1 MRWTPSPVT
10 GRVYECR
17 PIAGADPHR
26 RPAALLGRP
35 PTGLPLESLPAAPGG
50 CAFGTGSV
58 YSVMMNQP
66 VSAGILHSYGKR
78 VVIFESQT
86 DDRIERAEEVERL
99 ALMRVIIDQPTSG
112 APAAVATAMTTV
124 TSALTA
130 WSRELR
136 QVYARACARRST

>member
-1 MRWTPSPVT
+1 
-10 GRVYECR
+10 
-17 PIAGADPHR
+17 
-26 RPAALLGRP
+26 
-35 PTGLPLESLPAAPGG
+35 
-50 CAFGTGSV
+50 
-58 YSVMMNQP
+58 MMNQP

-130 WSRELR
+130 WSRELS
-136 QVYARACARRST
+136 QEHARLREALDLTRGAVAEGRSRRRGHP